1 MMTERER
8 EKEKEERRDS
18 GTAGETS
25 RVVTEEKGRLCARE
39 AKVRPPS
46 GDQTHELDP
55 PVPSNRY
62 HIITV
67 ETQLRDPPV
76 WSADS
81 FSSTG
86 PKSTHLAHS
95 HN

>member
-39 AKVRPPS
+39 AKVWRCCQFHSFVRRPETRPTSWILPS
-46 GDQTHELDP
+46 RQT
-55 PVPSNRY
+55 V
-62 HIITV
+62 IT
-67 ETQLRDPPV
+67 
-76 WSADS
+76 
-81 FSSTG
+81 
-86 PKSTHLAHS
+86 
-95 HN
+95 